1 MTPTP
6 TQDAR
11 GPVGPRGPES
21 RGPGPLAALAALGRG
36 GTATVA
42 LLLALIFVVI
52 ATQNP
57 SFFEGPPLMA
67 FAKKAAPLVILAIG
81 QYLVIVS
88 GEFDLS
94 VGSLVGAQVVIAARL
109 IDGDEAMTW
118 PVIGL
123 MLVFGLVVGLVNG
136 LVTTLLRVPSI
147 ITTLGTMLILFGA
160 VRYWTGGAPTG
171 ALTESFR
178 VFGRQGIEGVPVL
191 GEIPWALLIALVL
204 AAGAVVLM
212 RSPYGRSLVATGD
225 NDVAAAF
232 SGVRVWRV
240 RTMAFVGS
248 SLMAT
253 VAAVLIGG
261 YAGVTAQVGDGLE
274 FTAIT
279 AVVLGG
285 VVLGGGRGTVVAAVL
300 GALTV
305 EALFTLFN
313 QLYLPST
320 LQPTVQGL
328 IIIAAVAYAAR
339 RGDLRLPERLRRRP
353 DHPTERPL
361 GTSRR

>member
-1 MTPTP
+1 MIRPTRP
-6 TQDAR
+6 FS
-11 GPVGPRGPES
+11 G
-21 RGPGPLAALAALGRG
+21 ALSSALRG
-36 GTATVA
+36 GTGTVA
-42 LLLALIFVVI
+42 VLLTLIFLVI
-52 ATQNP
+52 AVQNP

-67 FAKKAAPLVILAIG
+67 FAKKAAPLVVLALG

-109 IDGDEAMTW
+109 IDGDEASTL

-123 MLVFGLVVGLVNG
+123 MLLFGLVVGLVNG
-136 LVTTLLRVPSI
+136 LITTVLRVPSI

-171 ALTESFR
+171 ALSEGFR
-178 VFGRQGIEGVPVL
+178 VFGRHGLDGVPVIGQL
-191 GEIPWALLIALVL
+191 PWALVIAAVL
-204 AAGAVVLM
+204 TVGAVLLM
-212 RSPYGRSLVATGD
+212 RSPYGRSLMATGD
-225 NDVAAAF
+225 NDTAAAF
-232 SGVRVWRV
+232 SGVRVRRV
-240 RTMAFVGS
+240 RTLAFVGS
-248 SLMAT
+248 SLAAT
-253 VAAVLIGG
+253 VAAILIGG
-261 YAGVTAQVGDGLE
+261 FAGVTAQVGQGLE

-285 VVLGGGRGTVVAAVL
+285 VVLGGGRGSVIAAVL

-320 LQPTVQGL
+320 IQPAAQGL
-328 IIIAAVAYAAR
+328 IIIAAVAYASR
-339 RGDLRLPERLRRRP
+339 RGDRRPPRHARRRP
-353 DHPTERPL
+353 VHPNDRPL
-361 GTSRR
+361 DPSRR

>member
-1 MTPTP
+1 MIRPTRP
-6 TQDAR
+6 
-11 GPVGPRGPES
+11 S
-21 RGPGPLAALAALGRG
+21 PGALSSALRG
-36 GTATVA
+36 GTGTVA
-42 LLLALIFVVI
+42 VLLTLIFLVI
-52 ATQNP
+52 AVQNP

-67 FAKKAAPLVILAIG
+67 FAKKAAPLVVLALG

-109 IDGDEAMTW
+109 IDGDEASTL

-123 MLVFGLVVGLVNG
+123 MLLFGLVVGLVNG
-136 LVTTLLRVPSI
+136 LITTVLRVPSI

-171 ALTESFR
+171 ALSEGFR
-178 VFGRQGIEGVPVL
+178 VFGRHGLDGVPVIGQL
-191 GEIPWALLIALVL
+191 PWALVIAAVL
-204 AAGAVVLM
+204 TVGAVLLM
-212 RSPYGRSLVATGD
+212 RSPYGRSLMATGD
-225 NDVAAAF
+225 NDTAAAF
-232 SGVRVWRV
+232 SGVRVRRV
-240 RTMAFVGS
+240 RTLAFVGS
-248 SLMAT
+248 SLAAT
-253 VAAVLIGG
+253 VAAILIGG
-261 YAGVTAQVGDGLE
+261 FAGVTAQVGQGLE

-285 VVLGGGRGTVVAAVL
+285 VVLGGGRGSVIAAVL

-320 LQPTVQGL
+320 IQPAAQGL
-328 IIIAAVAYAAR
+328 IIIAAVAYASR
-339 RGDLRLPERLRRRP
+339 RGDRRPPRHARRRP
-353 DHPTERPL
+353 VHPNDRPL
-361 GTSRR
+361 DPSRR